1 TALPR
6 DEFFEFPAVDRARH
20 MSDAGAVP
28 ATNAAAW
35 RAMVAP
41 YLKPDARRAVMQLS
55 TTGLLFLAVMAG
67 MLTALEHGILA
78 ATLLA
83 PPAAIL
89 LMRLFTFQHDCGHGS
104 FFAARRVN
112 DCIGQLLGV
121 LTLTPYSAWR
131 GKHAAH
137 HASAGNLDRRGVGD
151 VTTLTVSEYVALPAW
166 RRLAYRLYRHPL
178 VMFGVAPSWLFLVRY
193 RVPTGDPR
201 RHWREWLSVVGTDA
215 ALGAVLAALVVTLGP
230 LPVLLGWLPVALL
243 AATIGV
249 WLFYIQHQFEE
260 TYWEPQ
266 RDWDFRAAA
275 LQGASFYDLPAALHW
290 MTGNIGFHHIHHL
303 SSRIPNY
310 RLRECHEANPALQAA
325 PRLTLRE
332 SLRCA
337 RLALW
342 DAEGRR
348 LVPFGKVRTAR
359 AEERCGSC
367 GRGAGLWRPHAPS
380 IRRLAAS
387 VTRRIRP

>member
-1 TALPR
+1 
-6 DEFFEFPAVDRARH
+6 
-20 MSDAGAVP
+20 MSDAGTVA

-35 RAMVAP
+35 RSMVAP

-78 ATLLA
+78 ATLLV

-89 LMRLFTFQHDCGHGS
+89 LVRLFMFQHDCGHGS

-112 DCIGQLLGV
+112 DRIGQLLGV

-131 GKHAAH
+131 DKHAAH

-151 VTTLTVSEYVALPAW
+151 VATLTVSEYAAQPAW

-178 VMFGVAPSWLFLVRY
+178 VMFGVAPSWLFLVRN

-215 ALGAVLAALVVTLGP
+215 ALGAVLATLVVTLGP
-230 LPVLLGWLPVALL
+230 LPVLLGWLPVVLL

-249 WLFYIQHQFEE
+249 WLFYIQQQFEG

-310 RLRECHEANPALQAA
+310 RLRECHAANPALQAA
-325 PRLTLRE
+325 PRLTLHE
-332 SLRCA
+332 GLRCA

-348 LVPFGKVRTAR
+348 LVPFGKARTVH
-359 AEERCGSC
+359 AEGRCGSC
-367 GRGAGLWRPHAPS
+367 G
-380 IRRLAAS
+380 
-387 VTRRIRP
+387 